1 MNKKY
6 KFLLIIG
13 FTLILT
19 GTFILLT
26 KDKMKI
32 DKNFKYEVSFIE
44 NFGEE
49 ITSCEYQYYEIN
61 NLNYSY
67 LNDYNIKTKNKL
79 NFGYPE
85 EVIYIGDSFFGREF
99 ESSNLNIHAG
109 YFNPPFSLDKLL
121 ENVKEEYEKEG
132 YTKINYSLG
141 NPINIDG
148 YKVDYIK
155 FNAIEESREA
165 SNKKYKEEFYLYIE
179 LNNNVITIRY
189 ELTNYKFRI
198 DTLNKIIN
206 SISIE
211 ENKASYL
218 VSKIEKDK
226 IKGTLTA
233 IDSKDNVYN
242 LDYEFSTDK
251 CYEIES
257 ISNGTSSVSFST
269 SDKKIIFNIR
279 MLNILYDKSKYKD
292 LSTYYKEYL
301 TNLYEKDKNI
311 ENYSMKDYI
320 ANDKKYL
327 KITFIKNIENKKIEN
342 LSLIE
347 FVDDEVIVVYEFES
361 DNKIIE
367 SNIIYFVDCDI
378 K

>member
-49 ITSCEYQYYEIN
+49 ITSYEYQYYEIN

-67 LNDYNIKTKNKL
+67 LNDYNIKIKNKL

-85 EVIYIGDSFFGREF
+85 EVIYIGGSFFGREF
-99 ESSNLNIHAG
+99 ESSNFNIRAG
-109 YFNPPFSLDKLL
+109 YFSQLFSLDKLL